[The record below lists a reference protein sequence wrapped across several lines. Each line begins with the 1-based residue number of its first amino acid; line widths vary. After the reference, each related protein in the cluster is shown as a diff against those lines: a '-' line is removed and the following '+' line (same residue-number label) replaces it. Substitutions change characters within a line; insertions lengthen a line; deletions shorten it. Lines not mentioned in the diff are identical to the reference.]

1 MSSPEVRR
9 KKRSRTPKNSH
20 ASTAI
25 ADISKL
31 LEQMSDMQ
39 KKLETHRNEQL
50 ASKKVERKKVASQKE
65 KNVASMKVK
74 PRVASPQKV
83 IAGTSRNDQRDYS
96 DTEEDPQESES
107 DDEEDEE
114 QEGSV
119 EEQEE
124 GEVEG
129 DEEIEDNDSGAD
141 DPFAAYSGAYGV
153 TEQNGPPVTDSL
165 ANIFT
170 DMLKVRMP
178 REEEKEMFA
187 KYKQPA
193 NVPMLQNP
201 RVNDEIY
208 KKLGKTSV
216 CIDHSLRTTGDK
228 IVQAMLVN
236 AQLTDRLGRLKQGV
250 LGETRKEVKALLDI
264 SMEAMKASTIAL
276 QENNQRRRENI
287 RRDINPAFKELCNP
301 PAEESTLLLGEDFQE
316 KVKDLTQ
323 NKGLGLQLGLE
334 RKRDSRSH
342 FLGQARFSPYG
353 NRYSS
358 QTQRTYGRGRQTDY
372 RPRPAQ
378 SQSQRRARGGDKN
391 RFHKK

>member
-1 MSSPEVRR
+1 M
-9 KKRSRTPKNSH
+9 
-20 ASTAI
+20 I
-25 ADISKL
+25 AK
-31 LEQMSDMQ
+31 
-39 KKLETHRNEQL
+39 
-50 ASKKVERKKVASQKE
+50 
-65 KNVASMKVK
+65 
-74 PRVASPQKV
+74 
-83 IAGTSRNDQRDYS
+83 
-96 DTEEDPQESES
+96 QEA
-107 DDEEDEE
+107 EEDEE
-114 QEGSV
+114 QEDGSE

-129 DEEIEDNDSGAD
+129 DDEIEDNDDNDSGPD

-153 TEQNGPPVTDSL
+153 TERNGPPVTDSL

-178 REEEKEMFA
+178 REEEKEMFG

-216 CIDHSLRTTGDK
+216 RIDHSLRTTGDK

-264 SMEAMKASTIAL
+264 SMDAMKASTIAL

-301 PAEESTLLLGEDFQE
+301 PAEESTLLLGEGFQD
-316 KVKDLTQ
+316 KVKELTQ
-323 NKGLGLQLGLE
+323 NKGLGHQLGLE
-334 RKRDSRSH
+334 
-342 FLGQARFSPYG
+342 
-353 NRYSS
+353 
-358 QTQRTYGRGRQTDY
+358 
-372 RPRPAQ
+372 
-378 SQSQRRARGGDKN
+378 
-391 RFHKK
+391 